1 MYVTFIDGFFTM
13 FYPFV
18 ILVIRVF
25 TGMSHLIES
34 SGLRL
39 YVSGKMDFIPYFLML
54 AEIREIFCTSQCQNN
69 NVRVYQQCNNL
80 IL

>member
-1 MYVTFIDGFFTM
+1 M

-34 SGLRL
+34 SGLWL
-39 YVSGKMDFIPYFLML
+39 YVSGKMDFISHSLML
-54 AEIREIFCTSQCQNN
+54 AEIKEIFCTS
-69 NVRVYQQCNNL
+69 
-80 IL
+80 